1 MFLIK
6 KQQHKVIKKL
16 PKISRAFIR
25 SLLYLR
31 DLIVELSTYAQV
43 RPAGG

>member
-1 MFLIK
+1 MFLGK
-6 KQQHKVIKKL
+6 KNPHKVIKKL
-16 PKISRAFIR
+16 PKMGRAFIR